1 MKREGGPE
9 HEGREGQS
17 TKGGRARARR
27 EGGPEHEGREGQ
39 SMKGGRARA

>member
-1 MKREGGPE
+1 M
-9 HEGREGQS
+9 
-17 TKGGRARARR
+17 KGGRARARR